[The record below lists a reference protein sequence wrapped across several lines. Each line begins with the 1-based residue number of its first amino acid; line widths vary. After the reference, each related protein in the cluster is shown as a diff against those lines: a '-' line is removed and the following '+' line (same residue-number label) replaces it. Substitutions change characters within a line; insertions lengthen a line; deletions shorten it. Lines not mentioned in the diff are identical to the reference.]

1 MPIFILYQN
10 ITTEMYSKITALV
23 LVAVIAA
30 VLISSATLAMT
41 DDAFAKHKK
50 KKGGNSQSSSQVNNC
65 AFAKC
70 QNAGSQIQG
79 SGNAVSISQS
89 Q

>member
-1 MPIFILYQN
+1 MSA
-10 ITTEMYSKITALV
+10 EMYSKITTFV
-23 LVAVIAA
+23 LLSAIAA
-30 VLISSATLAMT
+30 VLITSATLAMA
-41 DDAFAKHKK
+41 DDADAKHKK
-50 KKGGNSQSSSQVNNC
+50 KRGGNSQSSVQVNNC

-79 SGNAVSISQS
+79 DGNSVSISQS